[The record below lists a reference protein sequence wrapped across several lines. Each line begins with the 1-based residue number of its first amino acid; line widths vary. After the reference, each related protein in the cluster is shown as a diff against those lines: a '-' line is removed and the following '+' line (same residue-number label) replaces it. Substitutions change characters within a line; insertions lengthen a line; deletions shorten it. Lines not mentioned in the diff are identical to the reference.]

1 MGFKFCIIVK
11 YHNLFNNYFTLMQN
25 PDCATTRIFIVDD
38 HQMVIDGLHSLL
50 QNIPEICI
58 VGYTNNPLEVIDSLV
73 ITPTD
78 ILITDINMPQ
88 LNGIALTKLVK
99 IKFKEIKIIC
109 LSMYSDDISVRE
121 MIDAGVDGY
130 IFKNTGKQE
139 LLDAIESVSK
149 HLPYFSSEINSKVL
163 IFDANNITERL
174 TQRELGIL
182 KLIEKEM
189 NNKQIAQELFI
200 SERTVETHRKNIF
213 RKTDTQ
219 NVIGLLKYAYKH
231 HLI

>member
-1 MGFKFCIIVK
+1 
-11 YHNLFNNYFTLMQN
+11 MQN
-25 PDCATTRIFIVDD
+25 PDCSTRIFIVDD
-38 HQMVIDGLHSLL
+38 HQMVIDGLQSLL
-50 QNIPEICI
+50 QNIRTICI
-58 VGYTNNPLEVIDSLV
+58 VGFTNNPLEVLDSLAN
-73 ITPTD
+73 IPTD

-99 IKFKEIKIIC
+99 AKFKNIKIIC

-121 MIDAGVDGY
+121 MIDAGVSGY

-139 LLDAIESVSK
+139 LLDAIETVAK
-149 HLPYFSSEINSKVL
+149 GEIYFSAEIKGEVL
-163 IFDANNITERL
+163 NLDPNNIPERL
-174 TQRELGIL
+174 TKREIGIL
-182 KLIEKEM
+182 KLIESEM
-189 NNKQIAQELFI
+189 NNKQIAEQLFI

-219 NVIGLLKYAYKH
+219 NVIGLLKYAYNH

>member
-1 MGFKFCIIVK
+1 
-11 YHNLFNNYFTLMQN
+11 MQN
-25 PDCATTRIFIVDD
+25 PDCTTRIFIVDD
-38 HQMVIDGLHSLL
+38 HQMVIDGLQSLL
-50 QNIPEICI
+50 QNIRTICI
-58 VGYTNNPLEVIDSLV
+58 VGFSNNPLDVLDNLATI
-73 ITPTD
+73 PTD

-99 IKFKEIKIIC
+99 AKFKDIKIIC

-121 MIDAGVDGY
+121 MIDAGVSGY

-139 LLDAIESVSK
+139 LLNAIETVAK
-149 HLPYFSSEINSKVL
+149 GENYFSAEINGEVL
-163 IFDANNITERL
+163 NLDPNNMPERL
-174 TQRELGIL
+174 TRREIGIL
-182 KLIEKEM
+182 KLIEREL
-189 NNKQIAQELFI
+189 NNKQIAEQLFI

-219 NVIGLLKYAYKH
+219 NVIGLLKYAYNH